1 MIVASVENLFH
12 TYYLTVGMLICGS
25 NPGKALM
32 NFAYSSSGKIHLIR
46 GNPRAN
52 ADADVIF
59 KQYQEQAA
67 SEKLPFQRFPL
78 RAVRPFMTYPSR
90 TLTHYMS
97 SINVDFLFVHS
108 YLSDLC
114 SQVEAR
120 CSQITFPKTASVLFR
135 LYA

>member
-12 TYYLTVGMLICGS
+12 TYYLTVGMSICGS
-25 NPGKALM
+25 NPGKSLIY
-32 NFAYSSSGKIHLIR
+32 FVYSSSGKIHLIR

-78 RAVRPFMTYPSR
+78 RAVRPFMT
-90 TLTHYMS
+90 TL
-97 SINVDFLFVHS
+97 L
-108 YLSDLC
+108 
-114 SQVEAR
+114 AR
-120 CSQITFPKTASVLFR
+120 
-135 LYA
+135 